1 MGTFLGQLKMAQ
13 PIFFE
18 VLVVGGG
25 GVLGFLYNISGL
37 DCGK

>member
-1 MGTFLGQLKMAQ
+1 MGTFLGLLKMAQ

-25 GVLGFLYNISGL
+25 GAWIPL
-37 DCGK
+37 

>member
-1 MGTFLGQLKMAQ
+1 MGTFLGQLRMAQ

-18 VLVVGGG
+18 VLVMGG
-25 GVLGFLYNISGL
+25 GVEFLYNISGL

>member
-1 MGTFLGQLKMAQ
+1 MGTFLGQLRRAQ

-18 VLVVGGG
+18 VLVVGEEG
-25 GVLGFLYNISGL
+25 LEFLYHISGL